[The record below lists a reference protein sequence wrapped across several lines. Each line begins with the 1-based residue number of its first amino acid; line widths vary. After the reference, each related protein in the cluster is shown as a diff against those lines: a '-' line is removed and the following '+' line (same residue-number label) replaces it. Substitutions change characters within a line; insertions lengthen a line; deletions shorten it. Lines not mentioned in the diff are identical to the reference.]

1 MNSNSLVIKQKQ
13 ITNNI
18 SIYIYIY
25 IYIYIIVGLSFL
37 CCMTD
42 IKIPW
47 IYPSQ

>member
-18 SIYIYIY
+18 SIYIY